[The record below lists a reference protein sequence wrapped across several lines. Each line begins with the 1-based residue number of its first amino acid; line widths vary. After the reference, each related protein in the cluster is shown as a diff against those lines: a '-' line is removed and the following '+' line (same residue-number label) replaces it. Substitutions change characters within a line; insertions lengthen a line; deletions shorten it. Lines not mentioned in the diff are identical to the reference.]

1 LSDESKRYILNLDIE
16 ADARM
21 LIEQLN
27 ICTDAVDYFRASSKM
42 LKAGVQAGLT
52 LYEIAVQIC
61 RNDDLG
67 ELPSKLEVLY
77 SMAED
82 LSLSALENEKWHHT
96 AASRALADQLSPHGE
111 SLLSEQWRYVA
122 SGRNSRIP
130 KSASITHFSTI
141 MWDLAGATSADEDSK
156 KPGAAQSSASDSS
169 LEAGDIMN
177 EKEECDE
184 WAAKLLTNIRID
196 TSMTVSRTG
205 DNSSVTSEDDSDDAS
220 GSPKGFWYTRPG
232 SPSAQSYD
240 DESWNLSPECSPVHA
255 VELVRPAASQSL
267 PLPEV
272 PLSGCGAKRATV
284 VHFEDDAWL
293 NRDLEVPSGHEDVD
307 GGSLTASFVP
317 TKREVVGMQRSQSY
331 SAISALDAPS
341 SGNVLTPSWKQ
352 GSRYPDPCTKE
363 YEQFRDYFLKFV
375 DLVIVRETRA
385 LTARLQSSS

>member
-1 LSDESKRYILNLDIE
+1 
-16 ADARM
+16 M

-96 AASRALADQLSPHGE
+96 AASRALAEQLSPHGE
-111 SLLSEQWRYVA
+111 SLLSEQWRYPE
-122 SGRNSRIP
+122 SSRNNRIH
-130 KSASITHFSTI
+130 KSASSSHFSTI
-141 MWDLAGATSADEDSK
+141 MWDLAGATSPDEDSK
-156 KPGAAQSSASDSS
+156 KPGVAQSSASDSS
-169 LEAGDIMN
+169 LEAGDIIN

-196 TSMTVSRTG
+196 TSLTVSRTG
-205 DNSSVTSEDDSDDAS
+205 ENSSVSSEDDSDDAG
-220 GSPKGFWYTRPG
+220 GSPKGFWCTRPG
-232 SPSAQSYD
+232 SPSTHSYD
-240 DESWNLSPECSPVHA
+240 DESWNLSPECSPRHEI
-255 VELVRPAASQSL
+255 ELARQTDSQSV

-272 PLSGCGAKRATV
+272 PLVGFGAKRATV
-284 VHFEDDAWL
+284 VRFEDDAWL
-293 NRDLEVPSGHEDVD
+293 NRDLEVPSGHDAVE
-307 GGSLTASFVP
+307 GGSLVP
-317 TKREVVGMQRSQSY
+317 MKREAVGMQRSQSY
-331 SAISALDAPS
+331 SAISALDVPS
-341 SGNVLTPSWKQ
+341 SGKALTHSGRQ
-352 GSRYPDPCTKE
+352 SSRYPDPCTKE

-385 LTARLQSSS
+385 LTARLHSST